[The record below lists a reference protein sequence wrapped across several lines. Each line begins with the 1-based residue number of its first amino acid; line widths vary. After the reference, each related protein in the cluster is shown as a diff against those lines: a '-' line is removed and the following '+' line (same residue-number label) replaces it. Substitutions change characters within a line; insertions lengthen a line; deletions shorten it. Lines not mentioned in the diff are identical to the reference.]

1 MITGLNINLTVGSW
15 TVQRLPF
22 AELCLERGAV
32 AGRLA
37 LELPDP
43 QGELSRALRNNDPVG
58 LFFGYRGDQGPASA
72 SASSTGTGPAGYG
85 SGPAARWRGK
95 ITEIKG
101 AGKTVKITALSP
113 EKALIDTRVTECFH
127 KESGRQ
133 VARRLITLA
142 GLAPGRLEGPD
153 ETIPH
158 LVFSGQAVCDCL
170 RQVNATLERVY
181 EHDMAA
187 QVYWQG
193 QDGRVNWGD
202 FDEPGPR
209 AVFATGDNLIS
220 HDPLGV
226 DEGRVTGF
234 LFPGLLHS
242 QQIIIRDAKR
252 GLEITKRAL
261 TVRHQLGAKG
271 NLTIVSYGKEKGYA

>member
-15 TVQRLPF
+15 TVQRLPWG
-22 AELCLERGAV
+22 ELRLERGAV
-32 AGRLA
+32 AGRLIF
-37 LELPDP
+37 ELPDP
-43 QGELSRALRNNDPVG
+43 QGELSRALRNGDPAG
-58 LFFGYRGDQGPASA
+58 LFFGYRDEGPSQYW
-72 SASSTGTGPAGYG
+72 S
-85 SGPAARWRGK
+85 GK

-101 AGKTVKITALSP
+101 AGQTVKVTALSP
-113 EKALIDTRVTECFH
+113 EKALIYTKVTECFH
-127 KESGRQ
+127 KESSRQ
-133 VARRLITLA
+133 VVRRLIALA

-158 LVFSGQAVCDCL
+158 LVFSGQPVYDCL

-193 QDGRVNWGD
+193 RDGRLNWGD

-209 AVFATGDNLIS
+209 AVFAAGDNLIS
-220 HDPLGV
+220 HDPRGD
-226 DEGRVTGF
+226 DEGQVTGF
-234 LFPGLLHS
+234 LFPGLTHS
-242 QQIIIRDAKR
+242 QQIIIRDARR

-261 TVRHQLGAKG
+261 SVRHQLGAKG
-271 NLTIVSYGKEKGYA
+271 NLTVVTYGKEKGYA